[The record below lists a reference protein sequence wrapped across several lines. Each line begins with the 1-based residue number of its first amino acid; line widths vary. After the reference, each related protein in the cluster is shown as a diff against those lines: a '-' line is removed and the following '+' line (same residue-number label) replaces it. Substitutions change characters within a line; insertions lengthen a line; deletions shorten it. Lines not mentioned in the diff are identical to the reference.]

1 MASQLVELVNLWD
14 AYETENSGNASIS
27 DFCRLYLQ
35 KQKDE
40 PIVSDH
46 LDSSVSTE
54 MLPPINQ
61 LGKIFGR
68 LGRFGGVYFKKA
80 LDSLEI
86 STLNDMHYLNALQGK
101 ESIRKSELIQM
112 NISDFTTGIEVIN
125 RLLKRGFVEEI
136 SDLEDKRSKRIRI
149 TDKGQVMRKEM
160 ILRLSKLSEFVFG
173 ALSEDERDILLQ
185 LYKKL
190 DLYHTSIYKDFQGLS
205 FEEIVEKEQ
214 MTTN

>member
-1 MASQLVELVNLWD
+1 
-14 AYETENSGNASIS
+14 
-27 DFCRLYLQ
+27 
-35 KQKDE
+35 
-40 PIVSDH
+40 
-46 LDSSVSTE
+46 
-54 MLPPINQ
+54 
-61 LGKIFGR
+61 

-149 TDKGQVMRKEM
+149 TDKGQVMREEM

-190 DLYHTSIYKDFQGLS
+190 DLYHTALYKDFQGLS
-205 FEEIVEKEQ
+205 FEEIVERERIVSYS
-214 MTTN
+214 